1 MRVVLLELEIY
12 WLQPSRKLEVRL
24 GRRTCGANS
33 SYYPVRWNSSPSMVP
48 AVFKHPFPWNTGSI
62 SIHGPYHNPSYSID
76 WLLHC
81 VSDIPN
87 FSLILVFY
95 VVHAS
100 TDASNKAY
108 ILKMLDGVAGARQSV
123 KYRPAWLC
131 SESESC
137 PMLTRWLTALTLDTE
152 SGWVPQVPTNQ
163 MTSRNRGKIL
173 TVSSTVAVFFFID
186 SDGGVRIMFL

>member
-1 MRVVLLELEIY
+1 
-12 WLQPSRKLEVRL
+12 
-24 GRRTCGANS
+24 
-33 SYYPVRWNSSPSMVP
+33 MVP
-48 AVFKHPFPWNTGSI
+48 AVCKHPFPSCQYFNDVSRHLCYNGSI
-62 SIHGPYHNPSYSID
+62 SFHGPYHNPSYSID

-123 KYRPAWLC
+123 VNIVQIDFVQKA
-131 SESESC
+131 
-137 PMLTRWLTALTLDTE
+137 
-152 SGWVPQVPTNQ
+152 
-163 MTSRNRGKIL
+163 NR
-173 TVSSTVAVFFFID
+173 VQC
-186 SDGGVRIMFL
+186 